1 MFPAGR
7 EAKTHASTRGV
18 WLGRMGPMLTDFTNR
33 GPGPII
39 EYFPEPDVQAMA
51 ETLAAFANTDGGTIV
66 VGVDAEGRPTGTAYP
81 DDLDGALLAAVAQC
95 RPPVQ
100 TDWHQEETSAGFV
113 FMIRVPRSPELHSLD
128 DGRVLIRAG
137 PDNRPL
143 TGDQIRQLAATKSSG
158 DYEAEVV
165 PGAKRGDLD
174 EEMITEYLDKRSE
187 RTRRPVTLS
196 ADELLVEMGAMDE
209 DGRPTISGLLLF
221 CANPQFYLP
230 QSGLTF
236 VRFVGTELRGDDG
249 LTGYGRR
256 EEIGGPLARLVERT
270 WTVMLEEMHIGAV
283 VKGLEREERTEY
295 PLFAV
300 REALVNAVCHRDYR
314 LRGRRIEIR
323 KFADRLE
330 IISPGGLPGFITL
343 DNIVDEHFSR
353 NPRVVS
359 GLYHWGYIEE
369 LGLGVDRMI
378 EEMAQAGH
386 PPPAFRETPYSFT
399 VRLSNVRERAPTP
412 RWERTMNERQAK
424 ALAYIRQKGRI
435 TNREYHQI
443 CPSVS
448 QETLRLDLADLVDR
462 GLLLKIGAKKGTY
475 YILK

>member
-1 MFPAGR
+1 
-7 EAKTHASTRGV
+7 
-18 WLGRMGPMLTDFTNR
+18 MLTDLISR
-33 GPGPII
+33 KPGPLV
-39 EYFPEPDVQAMA
+39 EYLSEPDVDPMA
-51 ETLAAFANTDGGTIV
+51 ETLVAFANTDGGTLV
-66 VGVDAEGRPTGTAYP
+66 VGVDAKGRPTGTTYP
-81 DDLDGALLAAVAQC
+81 DELEGALFAAVARC
-95 RPPVQ
+95 RPPIQ
-100 TDWHQEETSAGFV
+100 TDWQQEETAAGIV
-113 FMIRVPRSPELHSLD
+113 ILIRVPRSPELHSLD
-128 DGRVLIRAG
+128 DGRVLVRAG
-137 PDNRPL
+137 MANRPL
-143 TGDQIRQLAATKSSG
+143 SGDQIRHLATTKSSG

-165 PGAKRGDLD
+165 PGANQSNLD
-174 EEMITEYLDKRSE
+174 DEVIAEYLEKRAE
-187 RTRRPVTLS
+187 RTRRPETLS
-196 ADELLVEMGAMDE
+196 TDELLSEIGALDE
-209 DGRPTISGLLLF
+209 AGRPTVAGLLLF
-221 CANPQFYLP
+221 CANPQAFFP

-236 VRFVGTELRGDDG
+236 VRFVGTELRGENG
-249 LTGYGRR
+249 LAGYGRR

-270 WTVMLEEMHIGAV
+270 WTVLLEEMHVGAV

-353 NPRVVS
+353 NPRIVG

-378 EEMAQAGH
+378 EEMTQAGH
-386 PPPAFRETPYSFT
+386 PPPAFKETTYSFT
-399 VRLSNVRERAPTP
+399 VSLSNVRERPPTP

-424 ALAYIRQKGRI
+424 ALAYIRENGRI
-435 TNREYHQI
+435 TNREYHRI
-443 CPSVS
+443 CPNVS
-448 QETLRLDLADLVDR
+448 PETLRLDLVDLVER

>member
-1 MFPAGR
+1 MF
-7 EAKTHASTRGV
+7 
-18 WLGRMGPMLTDFTNR
+18 TDLKKR
-33 GPGPII
+33 GPGPLI
-39 EYFPEPDVQAMA
+39 EYLSEPDVEAIA

-66 VGVDAEGRPTGTAYP
+66 VGVDAKGRPTGTAYP
-81 DDLDGALLAAVAQC
+81 DDLEDALLAAIAQC
-95 RPPVQ
+95 RPAVQ
-100 TDWHQEETSAGFV
+100 TDWQQEETSAGIV
-113 FMIRVPRSPELHSLD
+113 VMIRVPRSPELHSLD

-137 PDNRPL
+137 MHNRPL
-143 TGDQIRQLAATKSSG
+143 SGGQIRQLAATKSSG

-165 PGAKRGDLD
+165 PGAHRDD
-174 EEMITEYLDKRSE
+174 FDSAIISEYMEERAQ
-187 RTRRPVTLS
+187 RTRRS
-196 ADELLVEMGAMDE
+196 ANLPLEELLVEIGAVDE
-209 DGRPTISGLLLF
+209 AGQPTVAGVLLF

-249 LTGYGRR
+249 LAGYGRR
-256 EEIGGPLARLVERT
+256 EEIGGPLSRLVEKT
-270 WTVMLEEMHIGAV
+270 WAVLLEEMHMGAV
-283 VKGLEREERTEY
+283 VTGLEREERSEY

-353 NPRVVS
+353 NPRIVN
-359 GLYHWGYIEE
+359 GLYQWGYIEE

-378 EEMAQAGH
+378 EEMSQAGH
-386 PPPAFRETPYSFT
+386 PPPGFRETPYSFT
-399 VRLSNVRERAPTP
+399 VSLSNVRERAPSP

-424 ALAYIRQKGRI
+424 ALSYIRENGRI
-435 TNREYHQI
+435 TNREYHGI
-443 CPSVS
+443 CPNVS
-448 QETLRLDLADLVDR
+448 QETLRLDLVDLVER
-462 GLLLKIGAKKGTY
+462 GILLKIGVKKGTY

>member
-1 MFPAGR
+1 
-7 EAKTHASTRGV
+7 
-18 WLGRMGPMLTDFTNR
+18 MLIDLVNR
-33 GPGPII
+33 GPGPLI
-39 EYFPEPDVQAMA
+39 EYMEEPDIERMS
-51 ETLAAFANTDGGTIV
+51 ETLVAFANSDGGTIV
-66 VGVDAEGRPTGTAYP
+66 VGVDAKGRPTGTTYP
-81 DDLDGALLAAVAQC
+81 DELEEALASTIARC

-100 TDWHQEETSAGFV
+100 TDWQQEETEAGIV
-113 FMIRVPRSPELHSLD
+113 VMIRVTRSPELHSLA

-137 PDNRPL
+137 TVNRPL
-143 TGDQIRQLAATKSSG
+143 SGGQIGQLAATKSSG
-158 DYEAEVV
+158 DREAETV
-165 PGAKRGDLD
+165 PGASRDDLD
-174 EEMITEYLDKRSE
+174 EEIIAEHLDKRAE
-187 RTRRPVTLS
+187 RLRRPVTLPVN
-196 ADELLVEMGAMDE
+196 ELLTDIGALDE
-209 DGRPTISGLLLF
+209 RGQPTVAGLLLF
-221 CANPQFYLP
+221 GLNPQSFLP

-236 VRFVGTELRGDDG
+236 VRFVGTELRGENG
-249 LTGYGRR
+249 LAGYGRR
-256 EEIGGPLARLVERT
+256 EEIGGPLARLVEKT
-270 WTVMLEEMHIGAV
+270 WDILVEEMHIGAV

-353 NPRVVS
+353 NPRIVA
-359 GLYHWGYIEE
+359 GLYQWGYIEE

-386 PPPAFRETPYSFT
+386 PPPHFKETPYSFT
-399 VRLSNVRERAPTP
+399 VSLSNVRDRPPTP

-424 ALAYIRQKGRI
+424 ALSYIRKNGRI
-435 TNREYHQI
+435 TNREYRQI
-443 CPSVS
+443 CPAVS
-448 QETLRLDLADLVDR
+448 PETLRLDLVDLVER

>member
-1 MFPAGR
+1 
-7 EAKTHASTRGV
+7 
-18 WLGRMGPMLTDFTNR
+18 MLSDLMSR
-33 GPGPII
+33 GPGPLV
-39 EYFPEPDVQAMA
+39 EYLPEPDVDRVA
-51 ETLAAFANTDGGTIV
+51 ETLVAFANTDGGTIV
-66 VGVDAEGRPTGTAYP
+66 VGVDDKGRPSGTTYP
-81 DDLDGALLAAVAQC
+81 DELEGALFAAVARC
-95 RPPVQ
+95 RPATQ
-100 TDWHQEETSAGFV
+100 TDWQQEETAAGIV
-113 FMIRVPRSPELHSLD
+113 VMIRVPRSPELHSLD

-137 PDNRPL
+137 AANRPL
-143 TGDQIRQLAATKSSG
+143 SGDQIRQLAATKSSG

-165 PGAKRGDLD
+165 PGASRDDLD
-174 EEMITEYLDKRSE
+174 EGVITEYIEKRAE
-187 RTRRPVTLS
+187 RTRRPVTVS
-196 ADELLVEMGAMDE
+196 AEELLIQMGAVDE
-209 DGRPTISGLLLF
+209 RGCPTVAGLLLF
-221 CANPQFYLP
+221 GANPQAFLP

-249 LTGYGRR
+249 LAGYGRR

-270 WTVMLEEMHIGAV
+270 WAVLLEEMHLGAV

-300 REALVNAVCHRDYR
+300 REALVNTVCHRDYR
-314 LRGRRIEIR
+314 LRGRRIEVR

-343 DNIVDEHFSR
+343 DNIVDEHYSR
-353 NPRVVS
+353 NPRVVA

-386 PPPAFRETPYSFT
+386 PPPAFKATPYSFT
-399 VRLSNVRERAPTP
+399 VSLSNVRERPPTP
-412 RWERTMNERQAK
+412 HGVPAMNERQAK
-424 ALAYIRQKGRI
+424 ALAYIRENGRI
-435 TNREYHQI
+435 TNREYRQI

-448 QETLRLDLADLVDR
+448 PETLRLDFVDLAER

>member
-1 MFPAGR
+1 
-7 EAKTHASTRGV
+7 
-18 WLGRMGPMLTDFTNR
+18 MLTDLISR
-33 GPGPII
+33 KPGPLV
-39 EYFPEPDVQAMA
+39 EYLSEPDVDPMA
-51 ETLAAFANTDGGTIV
+51 ETLVAFANTDGGTLV
-66 VGVDAEGRPTGTAYP
+66 VGVDAKGRPTGTTYP
-81 DDLDGALLAAVAQC
+81 DELEGALFAAVARC
-95 RPPVQ
+95 RPPIQ
-100 TDWHQEETSAGFV
+100 TDWQQEETSAGIV
-113 FMIRVPRSPELHSLD
+113 ILIRVPRSPELHSLD
-128 DGRVLIRAG
+128 DGRVLVRAG
-137 PDNRPL
+137 MANRPL
-143 TGDQIRQLAATKSSG
+143 SGDQIRHLATTKSSG

-165 PGAKRGDLD
+165 PGANQSNLDDEVIAEYLEKRG
-174 EEMITEYLDKRSE
+174 E
-187 RTRRPVTLS
+187 RTRRPETLS
-196 ADELLVEMGAMDE
+196 TDELLTEIGALDE
-209 DGRPTISGLLLF
+209 AGRPTVAGLLLF
-221 CANPQFYLP
+221 CANPQAFFP

-236 VRFVGTELRGDDG
+236 VRFVGTELRGENG
-249 LTGYGRR
+249 LAGYGRR

-270 WTVMLEEMHIGAV
+270 WTVLLEEMHVGAV

-353 NPRVVS
+353 NPRIVG

-378 EEMAQAGH
+378 EEMTQAGH
-386 PPPAFRETPYSFT
+386 PPPAFKETTYSFT
-399 VRLSNVRERAPTP
+399 VSLSNVRERPPTP

-424 ALAYIRQKGRI
+424 ALAYIRENGRI
-435 TNREYHQI
+435 TNREYHRI
-443 CPSVS
+443 CPNVS
-448 QETLRLDLADLVDR
+448 PETLRLDLVDLVER